1 MSITIF
7 TITHVPFTPPQD
19 SVYVPLQVGRAL
31 HDDYGYQ
38 GDDTGDNISVKNP
51 LYSELTGLYW
61 IWKNYTGAD
70 YLGLCHY
77 RRYFLNKA
85 GELMTAS
92 DYMDIFSR
100 YDVIIARPTSGD
112 YDYRTV
118 YGRSHDIRNLELTG
132 DVIQE
137 LYPAYYETFQSV
149 ITGSLCYVGNLFAA
163 PKALFDAYCEWLF
176 HIFFVLEK
184 RIDVSS
190 YDDYHKRVFGFLSEQ
205 LLMVWI
211 KYNQLSCYEA
221 PYSLSQEKAE
231 TILLKENLRHYV
243 KAADLAGA
251 YECLCDTLRNRP
263 DLLLAMSDFGQ
274 ELRTIEHI
282 LNVCRVE
289 QEADLMTLLQFSPDL
304 DTLIKHFRLLV
315 TILEKIKNGTVNDE
329 ELQYLT
335 DCKASYKC
343 LVYMIQNFMP
353 LSERPLELLNQLAVV
368 YANAGLPLTALS
380 FLEEALSISETDVT
394 TLSNIIAVLQNMGQT
409 DMAEEY
415 ARLLSSASAKR
426 IAVFTGSK
434 IPILSYI
441 SEQYVCALK
450 ALGHVVFHYDIQ
462 NFEESF
468 SALLAFQQHGLDAAI
483 VFNNIG
489 FQMQMSAGKSLWDLW
504 DIPCYNII
512 VDHPMHYFQTLD
524 QAPENGIVACAD
536 KYHMEYIRRFYPTVR
551 RAIFLPTAGECLHP
565 FEELKPF
572 RERSIDV
579 LFIGANK
586 QDDSYPYDDFSKA
599 LAEDIICHPHKT
611 FDRALEELL
620 ISRGYDLADDLLK
633 KYIQQYRFVD
643 TNIIAL
649 FRLEIL
655 RTLVDAGIH
664 VTVYGDKFETT
675 DLYHHPNF
683 IYKGRCTTEEG
694 IRFMED
700 SKIVLNQLAWF
711 KAGSSE
717 RIFEAM
723 LQGAV
728 ALTEDSVYLRENFV
742 DSVDI
747 MFYSLTNLKALPDL
761 VRSILSDSVLAET
774 VRRNAYKKA
783 QQQHMWIHRASAVLD
798 DLRSHALTS

>member
-7 TITHVPFTPPQD
+7 TITHVPFTPPKD

-51 LYSELTGLYW
+51 FYSELTGLYW
-61 IWKNYTGAD
+61 IWKNYSAAD

-77 RRYFLNKA
+77 RRYFLNST

-92 DYMDIFSR
+92 DYMNIFSQ
-100 YDVIIARPTSGD
+100 YDVIIAKPASGA

-118 YGRSHDIRNLELTG
+118 YGRSHDIRNLDLTG
-132 DVIQE
+132 EVIQE

-149 ITGSLCYVGNLFAA
+149 ITEKLCYVGNLFAA
-163 PKALFDAYCEWLF
+163 PKALFYDYCQWLF
-176 HIFFVLEK
+176 SIFFALEK

-205 LLMVWI
+205 LLIVWI

-221 PYSLSQEKAE
+221 SYSLNQEKAE
-231 TILLKENLRHYV
+231 TILLKENIRHYI
-243 KAADLAGA
+243 KTSDLSGA
-251 YECLCDTLRNRP
+251 YQCLCGTLEKRP
-263 DLLLAMSDFGQ
+263 DLLLEMSDFHQ

-289 QEADLMTLLQFSPDL
+289 QEAELPTLLQFSQDL
-304 DTLIKHFRLLV
+304 DILIRHFRLLV
-315 TILEKIKNGTVNDE
+315 SILEKIRDGTVSDK

-335 DCKASYKC
+335 DCKVSHKC
-343 LVYMIQNFMP
+343 LVYMIQNFAP
-353 LSERPLELLNQLAVV
+353 LSDQPLELLNQLAVV
-368 YANAGLPLTALS
+368 YANAGLPLTSLS
-380 FLEEALSISETDVT
+380 FLEEALAIRESDAT
-394 TLSNIIAVLQNMGQT
+394 TLSNIVAVLQNMGQT

-415 ARLLSSASAKR
+415 AQLLDSASAKR

-434 IPILSYI
+434 IPILFYI
-441 SEQYVCALK
+441 SEQYSSALES
-450 ALGHVVFHYDIQ
+450 LGHTVFRYDIR

-468 SALLAFQQHGLDAAI
+468 HSLLSFQQQGLDAAI

-489 FQMQMSAGKSLWDLW
+489 FQMQMSNGKSLWDLW
-504 DIPCYNII
+504 NIPCYNII

-524 QAPENGIVACAD
+524 HAPANGVVACAD
-536 KYHMEYIRRFYPTVR
+536 RYHMDYIKRFYPRVKRT
-551 RAIFLPTAGECLHP
+551 IFLPTAGECLKP

-579 LFIGANK
+579 LFIGTHK
-586 QDDSYPYDDFSKA
+586 YDDNYPNDNFSMA
-599 LAEDIICHPHKT
+599 LTDDIIRHPYKT
-611 FDRALEELL
+611 FDTALE
-620 ISRGYDLADDLLK
+620 DLLHSNGRDLTDEQIK
-633 KYIQQYRFVD
+633 DYVQQYRFVD
-643 TNIIAL
+643 ANIIAL

-655 RTLVDAGIH
+655 RTLVNAGIN
-664 VTVYGDKFETT
+664 VTVYGDKFEKT
-675 DLYHHPNF
+675 DLYNHPNF

-694 IRFMED
+694 IRLMED

-711 KAGSSE
+711 KAGASE

-728 ALTEDSVYLRENFV
+728 ALTDDSLYLKEIFK
-742 DSVDI
+742 DSLDI
-747 MFYSLTNLKALPDL
+747 VFYSLSNMKALPDI
-761 VRSILSDSVLAET
+761 VQSILNDIAFAET
-774 VRRNAYKKA
+774 VRRNAYEKA
-783 QQQHMWIHRASAVLD
+783 KQHHMWLHRASSVLD
-798 DLRSHALTS
+798 DLFSRPPSY